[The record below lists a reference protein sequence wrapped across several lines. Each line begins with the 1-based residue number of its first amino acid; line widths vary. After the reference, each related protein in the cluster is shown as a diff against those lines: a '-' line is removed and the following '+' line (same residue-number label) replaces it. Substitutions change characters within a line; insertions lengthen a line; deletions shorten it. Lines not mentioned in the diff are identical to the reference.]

1 MSHKPL
7 TKCAYTT
14 TSLSQLYQSVVAKIT
29 PNRRR
34 RLDVLGT
41 CYRVIRN
48 SYSNNPPDVAHRM
61 LEKEVSRYG
70 SSLDMSLYID
80 GYQAVEKSYTA
91 AEREGVRDRAL
102 ELTTTVLDTLESRL
116 DNGLRIRKRHFVD

>member
-1 MSHKPL
+1 MGISFWFPFIRRKGYNPAL
-7 TKCAYTT
+7 
-14 TSLSQLYQSVVAKIT
+14 LYQSIIAKIA
-29 PNRRR
+29 PDKHR

-41 CYRVIRN
+41 CYQVIRN

-61 LEKEVSRYG
+61 LEKEVRRYG

-91 AEREGVRDRAL
+91 AERERPGVVFLLVSGKSLGICSVHAERG
-102 ELTTTVLDTLESRL
+102 LDC
-116 DNGLRIRKRHFVD
+116 